1 MGSGVTQS
9 VFDTHPLGLPL
20 LELDDDALMP
30 PVPPPPDPLLL
41 EDELASVELTVGRG
55 MMSWHP
61 KASSVTAAEIPTSP
75 PI

>member
-9 VFDTHPLGLPL
+9 VFDTHPLELPPV
-20 LELDDDALMP
+20 ELDDEAPMP
-30 PVPPPPDPLLL
+30 PAPPTLDPLLL